1 MAKVM
6 RQSLKTTYDEV
17 TNPCVNR
24 RESLIP
30 KGMQCKCLLPSFMAV
45 DPDCMK

>member
-1 MAKVM
+1 MVNVM
-6 RQSLKTTYDEV
+6 RQSLKTTYGEA

-30 KGMQCKCLLPSFMAV
+30 KGMQYKW
-45 DPDCMK
+45 